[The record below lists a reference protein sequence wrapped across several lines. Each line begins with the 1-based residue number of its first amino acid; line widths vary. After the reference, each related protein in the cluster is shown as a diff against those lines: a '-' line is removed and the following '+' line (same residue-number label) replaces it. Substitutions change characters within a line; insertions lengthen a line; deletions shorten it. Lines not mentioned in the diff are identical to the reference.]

1 MAKKIFRCGPI
12 MTLFSTQRNIN
23 YFRTNNGNPFA
34 LKSVLN
40 YFKIDT
46 HKLPLKCCARFPQT
60 IQFSSNDRNE
70 QCLVSISVVQCSENE
85 SSDFAA
91 TAGSHSSRKCTAIFH
106 ELRLPTPTKA
116 FAPFSQECFGQRTT
130 PSPAAIQRTTP
141 HPGRTTARQGMTT
154 TRPKTTTRPRTTTKP
169 VQSAKL
175 VSVSPAGK
183 TTPRG
188 SPVKPAVVASPVV
201 AVAGKAQTTRTTPKS
216 NVKATTP
223 ARAVAVSVRTTSRQL
238 TTIRTTLRTTPKNS
252 KLVDARGT
260 TQRTTTKTPT
270 YSPTKLRSGV
280 LMTTT
285 RPPARPITTTMTNHP
300 AGRTSTTSKPISTV
314 PIVHTSIGMPAT
326 RSTYGSPFGAI
337 SNFGSLF
344 PPMGNLTI
352 PEPVVTEPPVTTT
365 TTNVTDSSPNPNLG
379 TTPTALLETSESTTT
394 DSSITTTTTTITA
407 PEYELDGWM
416 STNDEDEESPAEATG
431 IDGTGP
437 TRKKLKRRIRVNPET
452 GQRQVMKRRKVVK
465 AAAGEVADEVEVA
478 Q

>member
-270 YSPTKLRSGV
+270 YSPTKLRS
-280 LMTTT
+280 
-285 RPPARPITTTMTNHP
+285 PPARPITTTMTNHP
-300 AGRTSTTSKPISTV
+300 AGRTSTTSKP
-314 PIVHTSIGMPAT
+314 PT
-326 RSTYGSPFGAI
+326 RSTPGFQNFVDIVTPPWWSSENTNERSSSIMLRGLPRDMPFF
-337 SNFGSLF
+337 S
-344 PPMGNLTI
+344 
-352 PEPVVTEPPVTTT
+352 EPPGNDSWIPPPQPEWYLDSEEAAYQDDDDGEGRNQTLTGVDVPSDVITELPRVALDNGTTT
-365 TTNVTDSSPNPNLG
+365 TVEGGTESGLAVETSTTAMQRSTTKPLLRRRK
-379 TTPTALLETSESTTT
+379 TTPLANT
-394 DSSITTTTTTITA
+394 
-407 PEYELDGWM
+407 
-416 STNDEDEESPAEATG
+416 ESPQ
-431 IDGTGP
+431 
-437 TRKKLKRRIRVNPET
+437 RVL
-452 GQRQVMKRRKVVK
+452 KRRKVLVTTTM
-465 AAAGEVADEVEVA
+465 AASVA
-478 Q
+478 